1 MNIKKKSSDIGERL
15 ARFFDL
21 SLLGSNEVEDSFVEY
36 IMLHEI
42 CRLCKVRGK
51 LLLKDIQLSTSYRI
65 CSHDR
70 IIEFVLL
77 YYQSQF
83 E

>member
-1 MNIKKKSSDIGERL
+1 MNIKNKSSDIGERL

-42 CRLCKVRGK
+42 CRLRTVRGK
-51 LLLKDIQLSTSYRI
+51 LLLIDIQLATSYRI
-65 CSHDR
+65 CSHA
-70 IIEFVLL
+70 
-77 YYQSQF
+77 
-83 E
+83 